1 MTTVRIATLT
11 ANPAVDLAAQAVSV
25 QPGHKV
31 RTFGERYDPGGG
43 GINVARVV
51 TALGGN
57 ALALFVSGGVTGR
70 FVEEMLTAEEV
81 PWRAI
86 RIHGACRISVTVHD
100 QTSDLEYRFVPRGP
114 ELSASDCGNIL
125 EVVRAVDADWLVAS
139 GSLPPGVPADFYG
152 KVADIAAARGAKF
165 ALDTSGAAL
174 KGSLQRGIHLL
185 KPSLTELE
193 AIVGRKVRD
202 LPSQIEQ
209 AKRLVEAGAAQM
221 IALTLGADG
230 AILAMADRVVHRPA
244 INVSQRTGVGAGDS
258 FLAGLILGLA
268 GQKPPEDALR
278 LALACGAAAVG
289 AIGTAHVRRE
299 KVEALLT

>member
-1 MTTVRIATLT
+1 MVLRIATLT
-11 ANPAVDLAAQAVSV
+11 VNPAVDLATQAASV
-25 QPGHKV
+25 QPGHKI

-51 TALGGN
+51 TALGGD
-57 ALALFVSGGVTGR
+57 ALALLVSGGVTGR
-70 FVEEMLTAEEV
+70 FIEEMLTAQKV
-81 PWRAI
+81 PWQAI
-86 RIHGACRISVTVHD
+86 RIQGACRISMTVHD
-100 QTSDLEYRFVPRGP
+100 QSSDLEYRFVPRGP
-114 ELSASDCGNIL
+114 ELTPSDCGRIL
-125 EVVRAVDADWLVAS
+125 EAVAAVDADWLVAS
-139 GSLPPGVPADFYG
+139 GSLPPGVPADFYR
-152 KVADIAAARGAKF
+152 KVADTAAARGARF

-174 KGSLQRGIHLL
+174 TASLQHGIHLL

-193 AIVGRKVRD
+193 AIVGQKVHD
-202 LPSQIEQ
+202 LPSQMEQ
-209 AKRLVEAGAAQM
+209 AKRLVNRGAAQM

-258 FLAGLILGLA
+258 FLAGLILGLG